1 MLTCKHTNLVIVA
14 FIMRKISVMYPE
26 ILEYIH
32 QSSLSGAFY
41 FLVFFYGTQSGN
53 NLQHC
58 VLILAVITDY
68 LGRFELLGLP
78 MAKLSTY
85 KTNLIFNEM
94 LLLPPPPHVGHSH
107 LLKQR
112 LWV

>member
-1 MLTCKHTNLVIVA
+1 
-14 FIMRKISVMYPE
+14 MYPE

-58 VLILAVITDY
+58 VLILAVTADY
-68 LGRFELLGLP
+68 LDRFELLGLP
-78 MAKLSTY
+78 MAKLFTY
-85 KTNLIFNEM
+85 KTNLILM
-94 LLLPPPPHVGHSH
+94 KCCYCPHPHM
-107 LLKQR
+107 
-112 LWV
+112 

>member
-1 MLTCKHTNLVIVA
+1 MSTCKHTNLVITA
-14 FIMRKISVMYPE
+14 FIIRIISVMYPE

-32 QSSLSGAFY
+32 QSSLSGAFN

-58 VLILAVITDY
+58 VLILAVIADY
-68 LGRFELLGLP
+68 LDRFELLGLP
-78 MAKLSTY
+78 MAKLFTY

-112 LWV
+112 L